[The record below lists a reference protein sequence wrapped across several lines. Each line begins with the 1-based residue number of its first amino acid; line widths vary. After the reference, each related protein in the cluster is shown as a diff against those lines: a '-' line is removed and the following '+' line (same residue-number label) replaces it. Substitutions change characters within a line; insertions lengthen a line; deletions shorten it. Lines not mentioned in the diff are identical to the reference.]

1 VVTEARALRRAE
13 NILHTEGLAPKRGAA
28 RPLNDCTD
36 LLGRP
41 GEVMAAFGDGGGA
54 SIARAWTT
62 KEGLVNVVA
71 VVDKHLDVT
80 GLVTEASSQSQAH
93 QDCEI
98 LLSATT
104 VHR

>member
-1 VVTEARALRRAE
+1 LRRAE
-13 NILHTEGLAPKRGAA
+13 NILHTEGLAPKPGAA
-28 RPLNDCTD
+28 RPLNDCTG
-36 LLGRP
+36 LRGRP
-41 GEVMAAFGDGGGA
+41 GEAMAAFGDGGGA
-54 SIARAWTT
+54 SIAKAWTT

-71 VVDKHLDVT
+71 VVDKHMDVT

>member
-1 VVTEARALRRAE
+1 
-13 NILHTEGLAPKRGAA
+13 
-28 RPLNDCTD
+28 
-36 LLGRP
+36 
-41 GEVMAAFGDGGGA
+41 
-54 SIARAWTT
+54 
-62 KEGLVNVVA
+62 VNVVA